1 MPIAPTYA
9 VRETATNLKRNVL
22 MTLAAIFTMTV
33 SLGWVGGVMLI
44 RQGVDKQI
52 KIWRGGVELSVFMKP
67 EASDSQIAAVKS
79 ELDSLPQVKHERFV
93 NKDEAFKEMQDIF
106 AGSKDVQDTI
116 TKDAAPTSFRVVP
129 TKAELV
135 KTIGARFDTYP
146 GVYKVEY
153 AKEAIDAILKSTR
166 LRQRVYLI
174 FAVVLLI
181 SAVILI
187 FNTVQLAIF
196 ARRRE
201 VAVMKL
207 VGATNWFIRIPFML
221 EGMVQGVVGGLV
233 ASAMI
238 YWLRNFVIKV
248 GAETSLNPLRAL
260 HATPGEAFNTGIAL
274 LLIGAVVGAAGSA
287 VAVRRFLDV

>member
-9 VRETATNLKRNVL
+9 VRETATNLRRNVL
-22 MTLAAIFTMTV
+22 MTLAAIVTMTV
-33 SLGWVGGVMLI
+33 SLGWVGGVLLI

-52 KIWRGGVELSVFMKP
+52 KVWRGGVELSVFMKP
-67 EASDSQIAAVKS
+67 DATPSQIDAVRS
-79 ELDSLPQVKHERFV
+79 ELGSLPQVKRVKFV
-93 NKDEAFKEMQDIF
+93 DKEAALEEMKQIF
-106 AGSKDVQDTI
+106 ASSKDVRDTL
-116 TKDAAPTSFRVVP
+116 TVDAAPPSFRVVP
-129 TKAELV
+129 VRAELV
-135 KTIGARFDTYP
+135 KTIGTRFEAKP
-146 GVYKVEY
+146 GVYRVEY

-174 FAVVLLI
+174 FAIVLLI

-221 EGMVQGVVGGLV
+221 EGMAQGVVGGLA

-260 HATPGEAFNTGIAL
+260 HATPGEAFNTGVVL
-274 LLIGAVVGAAGSA
+274 LFIGAVVGAAGSA